1 MTPTIDTNILVYS
14 IDGRDP
20 GRQAVAQIVTEAVRL
35 SSGPLALQVCGE
47 FYRVTTKR
55 FRQPPWL
62 AAQAARN
69 YMTAFPI
76 FRATIAST
84 ERALAEAAAG
94 RLSFWD
100 ANLVWAAEQS
110 GCTHVISED
119 MADGLRVGRLEVVN
133 PFDGDQP
140 SGRIRELLRL

>member
-14 IDGRDP
+14 VDGRDP
-20 GRQAVAQIVTEAVRL
+20 GRQVVAQVVTEAVRL
-35 SSGPLALQVCGE
+35 SGGPLGLQVCGE

-69 YMTAFPI
+69 YMTAFPV
-76 FRATIAST
+76 FPATIAST

-100 ANLVWAAEQS
+100 ANLVWAAEQA
-110 GCTHVISED
+110 GCTHLVSED
-119 MADGLRVGRLEVVN
+119 MADGLLIGRLEVVN
-133 PFDGDQP
+133 PFDGAQV
-140 SGRIRELLRL
+140 SERIRELLHL